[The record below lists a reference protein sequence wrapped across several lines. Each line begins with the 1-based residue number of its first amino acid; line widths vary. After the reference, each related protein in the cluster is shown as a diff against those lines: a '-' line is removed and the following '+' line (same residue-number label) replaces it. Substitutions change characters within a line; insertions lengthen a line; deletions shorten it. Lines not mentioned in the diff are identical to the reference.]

1 MRGCFYLLETVFL
14 GPTGREW
21 IALNK
26 EEAIELLRS
35 SVKPS
40 LGCTEPACAALC
52 AAAAA
57 EKLRGGVKSV
67 SLTVNPGLYKNG
79 MSVAIPGFDRV
90 GMDYAAALGALIG
103 TTSGELQIFEA
114 VTPKIA
120 ERAKTLV
127 ASEYVQ
133 VAADFNQR
141 GIYAQCIVSS
151 DDETAQAV
159 IQGSHT
165 NIIMTSHNGEICFQ
179 KERPSKAN
187 SENPSTALRELTI
200 EEISRLVD
208 DMAPSELD
216 WLVEGASENEA
227 VAAYGAQHPSPV
239 GIAATLQRRIGSSE
253 ADEMMRCVGSAIES
267 RLDGC
272 PCSVT
277 SSAGAGSKGLALT
290 IPLTIAA
297 KHAQASREQLA
308 RALAFGHLVNSY
320 INAVVGKL
328 SAVCTCAAAASTAA
342 SAALVKLWGGT
353 EEQMGFAIR
362 NMTGTVS
369 GMICDGGKTGC
380 AMKLAMATS
389 AAYLSAQMAI
399 EGAALRESDGICAAT
414 PEQCIA
420 NVARIANIGM
430 ANVDSEI
437 LGIMLTKQE
446 CGTA

>member
-1 MRGCFYLLETVFL
+1 MK
-14 GPTGREW
+14 
-21 IALNK
+21 K
-26 EEAIELLRS
+26 EEALAFLHNT
-35 SVKPS
+35 VKPS

-57 EKLRGGVKSV
+57 EKLHGNIRRISM
-67 SLTVNPGLYKNG
+67 TVNPGLYKNG

-103 TTSGELQIFEA
+103 TTEGELQIFEA
-114 VTPKIA
+114 ITQEIA
-120 ERAKTLV
+120 KQAKTLV
-127 ASEYVQ
+127 ASGAVR
-133 VAADFNQR
+133 VTADHER
-141 GIYAQCIVSS
+141 KGIYARCEVTT
-151 DDETAQAV
+151 DGETAQAI
-159 IQGSHT
+159 IQNAHT
-165 NIIMTSHNGEICFQ
+165 NLVMVSHNGTVCFQ
-179 KERPSKAN
+179 KEQQPGSSGKDPAA
-187 SENPSTALRELTI
+187 ALKTMTVA
-200 EEISRLVD
+200 EISHLVD
-208 DMAPSELD
+208 SMTLSGLD
-216 WLVEGASENEA
+216 WLLEGAAVNND
-227 VAAYGAQHPSPV
+227 VAAYGAQHPSPI
-239 GIAATLQRRIGSSE
+239 GIAATLHQDFCGSE
-253 ADEMMRCVGSAIES
+253 ADEMMCSVGAAIES

-272 PCSVT
+272 PYSVI

-290 IPLTIAA
+290 IPLSVAA
-297 KHAQASREQLA
+297 KHTKASREQLA

-320 INAVVGKL
+320 INAVIGKL

-342 SAALVKLWGGT
+342 AAALVKLWGGT

-389 AAYLSAQMAI
+389 AAYLSAQMAVKNSV
-399 EGAALRESDGICAAT
+399 LRESDGICAAS

-420 NVARIANIGM
+420 NIAQIANIGM

-437 LGIMLTKQE
+437 LRIMLAKKE